1 MRIGG
6 GGMSWITPVTD
17 RTSAVQYTQD
27 DLNRVGTD
35 VQYLSDLLATYGYTV
50 SVTAKINW
58 AVGDIPRA
66 AQLSTYLANL
76 NALKTAYYSSATLP
90 SSMSKINFTDA
101 NNIETML
108 ANIEAKINR
117 MLLSWYYCGEIGCG
131 ET

>member
-1 MRIGG
+1 
-6 GGMSWITPVTD
+6 MSWITPVSD

-35 VQYLSDLLATYGYTV
+35 VQYLSDLLATYGYTAT
-50 SVTAKINW
+50 VTTKTDW
-58 AVGDIPRA
+58 AVGDVPRET
-66 AQLSTYLANL
+66 QLSTYLANL
-76 NALKTAYYSSATLP
+76 NALKTAYYSGATLP

-117 MLLSWYYCGEIGCG
+117 MILSFWGCGEIGCG
-131 ET
+131 GV